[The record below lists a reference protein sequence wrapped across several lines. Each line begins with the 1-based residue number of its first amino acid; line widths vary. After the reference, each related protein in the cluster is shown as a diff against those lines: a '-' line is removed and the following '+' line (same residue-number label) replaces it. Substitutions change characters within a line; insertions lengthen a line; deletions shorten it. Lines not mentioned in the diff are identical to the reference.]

1 MIKKFLWG
9 IDRWRIMQHP
19 YEEWYRIK
27 QQIQYR
33 VIDSNWYQKN
43 PKISKCIF
51 VNPFP
56 HKYSK
61 VFLSSIVQETC
72 ENINVFQLLNVTIR
86 NIVGNKEWNYD
97 FKNKKKAQS
106 AFVHS
111 LDDFNYDLGEVKY
124 IYELSRLY
132 HLPILVAYAIAK
144 NDKELMRI
152 SQQQLID
159 WYNQNPFLGTTAWK
173 SGNVVGIRAIN
184 LIYYRIL
191 LDINKEYI
199 SKDTETL
206 LNDLIGLHFKYL
218 ISHQSLYS
226 SKGNHHI
233 GELAGLITICATYQF
248 KDSEVYLN
256 KFFAELDSEILRLIH
271 YDGFNK
277 EQATRYQASYI
288 NLFITAISFAKARGL
303 HLSKNSELRIQ
314 SMYDFLSNLRISK
327 AEFFHV
333 GDNDNAE
340 LVYPYPDT
348 SYNIYESMLN
358 DMVVLYSKPLQKEY
372 HFDLRNYLLWGD
384 QGYNAYST
392 QKQVAKETSSS
403 KLYKDSGYF
412 IIKDETVKCL
422 MDVGPIGLL
431 PSMCHGHSD
440 IFSFILYINNKPI
453 IVDCGSYQYN
463 AHYKKYRDYFH
474 GVHSHNT
481 ISIDNE
487 DQAIISSGMFWLSNP
502 NVKLLSTTID
512 STPSCEAQH
521 DGYFRNKTI
530 HKRKLEYQKQQRNII
545 IKDTL
550 TSSNTKTK
558 KITFYL
564 HFHPSAQVKLH
575 GNSLNIEN
583 IRISNPLFSQG
594 RLEIGN
600 SQKPIGWYSSKYDSM
615 VPSHSFILEIDF
627 NSEVELNTIINF

>member
-1 MIKKFLWG
+1 MIKKILWG

-27 QQIQYR
+27 QQMQYR
-33 VIDSNWYQKN
+33 IIDKNWYKKN
-43 PKISKCIF
+43 PKISNCIF
-51 VNPFP
+51 VNPFL

-61 VFLSSIVQETC
+61 ASLKTIVQGTC
-72 ENINVFQLLNVTIR
+72 GNIDTFQLLNVTIE
-86 NIVGNKEWNYD
+86 NIVSNKEWNYD
-97 FKNKKKAQS
+97 FKNQKKAQNT
-106 AFVHS
+106 FVHNI
-111 LDDFNYDLGEVKY
+111 DDFNYELGEVKY

-132 HLPILVAYAIAK
+132 HLPILTAYAIAK
-144 NDKELMRI
+144 NDKELLRI

-191 LDINKEYI
+191 LDINKDNIEN
-199 SKDTETL
+199 DTDIL
-206 LNDLIGLHFKYL
+206 LNNLIGLHFKYL

-248 KDSEVYLN
+248 ENSEFYLN

-271 YDGFNK
+271 SDGFNK

-288 NLFITAISFAKARGL
+288 NLFITAISFAKAKGL
-303 HLSKNSELRIQ
+303 HLSPNSELRIQ
-314 SMYDFLSNLRISK
+314 SMYDFLANLRISNT
-327 AEFFHV
+327 EFFHI

-340 LVYPYPDT
+340 SIYPYSDPY
-348 SYNIYESMLN
+348 YNVYESILN
-358 DMVVLYSKPLQKEY
+358 DTIVLYSKPLQKEY

-384 QGYNAYST
+384 QGYNVYTT
-392 QKQVAKETSSS
+392 QEKIAKDTSFC

-422 MDVGPIGLL
+422 MDVGSIGLL

-440 IFSFILYINNKPI
+440 IFSFILYLNNKPI
-453 IVDCGSYQYN
+453 LVDCGSYQYN

-474 GVHSHNT
+474 GIHSHNT
-481 ISIDNE
+481 ISINNE
-487 DQAIISSGMFWLSNP
+487 DQAIIGSGMFWLSNP
-502 NVKLLSTTID
+502 NVKLLSTTTD
-512 STPSCEAQH
+512 KTLSCEAQH
-521 DGYFRNKTI
+521 DGYSRNQTI
-530 HKRKLEYQKQQRNII
+530 HKRKLEYQKQQQCIL

-550 TSSNTKTK
+550 ISSNKKTK
-558 KITFYL
+558 QFSFYL
-564 HFHPSAQVKLH
+564 HFHPTVQVELH
-575 GNSLNIEN
+575 GNSLNIDN
-583 IRISNPLFSQG
+583 IKISNPLFNKG
-594 RLEIGN
+594 KLEFGN
-600 SQKPIGWYSSKYDSM
+600 SQKPIGWYSSKYDSIE
-615 VPSHSFILEIDF
+615 PSHSFILEMDF
-627 NSEVELNTIINF
+627 NSEVELNTTIKF